1 MNIENQIVTTPKEAV
16 IFVTDKIP
24 VIDKYGRAYATG
36 RRKVASARVW
46 IKPGTGI
53 FTVNGSNLKEYFKR
67 ETLIVDI
74 KRPFAVTENADKFDV
89 YCTVEGSGL
98 AGQAGAIRHAIARA
112 LDNYSPALY
121 HNILKEHKFLTRDS
135 RMVESK
141 KYGRHKARRGTQFS
155 KR

>member
-1 MNIENQIVTTPKEAV
+1 MNMETQVMVTVPEAV
-16 IFVTDKIP
+16 IFVTDKVP

-46 IKPGTGI
+46 IKPGTGE
-53 FTVNGSNLKEYFKR
+53 FTVNGSSLQEYFKR
-67 ETLIVDI
+67 ETLVVDI
-74 KRPFAVTENADKFDV
+74 KRPFTVTDNVDKFDV

-98 AGQAGAIRHAIARA
+98 AGQAGAIRHAISRA